1 MRYRENADPGVWKAV
16 MNVNDLMME
25 RLETVCRVYISA
37 IKSMQNMITPPQ
49 VNLPDLCAI
58 LQAEALLLLG
68 NVDEFTG
75 VLGRFVFDS
84 QFEIMPWKIFR
95 KQEWK
100 RFREQIAVVLILKGL
115 LRDNI
120 EKIISFL
127 SLPTWYQ

>member
-1 MRYRENADPGVWKAV
+1 
-16 MNVNDLMME
+16 
-25 RLETVCRVYISA
+25 ETVCRVYISA

-75 VLGRFVFDS
+75 VLGKYVFDS

-95 KQEWK
+95 KQEWT
-100 RFREQIAVVLILKGL
+100 RFREQIAVVLVLKGL